1 MGALHGNL
9 RDWPENAL
17 ILFRYLTREVL
28 LTMSAVA
35 GILLLVIMGS
45 RFIRY
50 FAEAAE
56 GDFPVTILGNL
67 MLFHLPGFMELVLP
81 LAFFLGILLAY
92 GQLYMN
98 SEITVMVACGIS
110 PLKLLNITLL
120 PSMVV
125 AVLVGICSIWLTPWG
140 SMLTEEIIQEQRSR
154 LDTSVLT
161 PGRFQE
167 FGEGRTAYI
176 SGFSRDGK
184 KMEDVFVHELGNRGE
199 NVPNYVT
206 RADQGYQEIRDETGS
221 RFLVLESGDRFGVT
235 PGEHRAEHLSFERY
249 IMRLGLSGDR
259 RELDAMEYQNTA
271 ALWQNGGPAAMA
283 QWQWR
288 VGLPLMVFVLGLMA
302 QPLSRVNP
310 RQGRFAKLLPA
321 VFLYVAYLSLLLAAI
336 DAIGSGALPAAL
348 GVWPI
353 HGAFLTLGL
362 VLLWHSQRRGMR

>member
-9 RDWPENAL
+9 RDWPETAL

-50 FAEAAE
+50 FANAAE

-110 PLKLLNITLL
+110 PLRLLQITLL
-120 PSMVV
+120 PSVVV
-125 AVLVGICSIWLTPWG
+125 AVLVGVCSIWLTPWG
-140 SMLTEEIIQEQRSR
+140 SMLNEEIIQEQRSR

-167 FGEGRTAYI
+167 FGQGRTAYI
-176 SGFSRDGK
+176 SGFSGDGK
-184 KMEDVFVHELGNRGE
+184 QMENVFVHELGNRGE
-199 NVPNYVT
+199 AVPNYVT
-206 RADQGYQEIRDETGS
+206 QAARGYQEIRDETGS
-221 RFLVLESGDRFGVT
+221 RFLVLEEGDRYGAT
-235 PGEHRAEHLSFERY
+235 PGEYRAEHLAFERY
-249 IMRLGLSGDR
+249 TIRLGLSGDR
-259 RELDAMEYQNTA
+259 RELDAAEYQSTA
-271 ALWQNGGPAAMA
+271 ALWQSEAPAAKA

-288 VGLPLMVFVLGLMA
+288 MGVPLMVFVLGLMA

-321 VFLYVAYLSLLLAAI
+321 VFLYVAYLSLLLAAV
-336 DAIGSGALPAAL
+336 DAVGSGSLPAVI
-348 GVWPI
+348 GVWPV

-362 VLLWHSQRRGMR
+362 VLLWHSQRKGMR

>member
-9 RDWPENAL
+9 RDWPETAL

-50 FAEAAE
+50 FANAAE

-110 PLKLLNITLL
+110 PLRLLQITLL
-120 PSMVV
+120 PSVVV
-125 AVLVGICSIWLTPWG
+125 AVLVGLCSVWLTPWG
-140 SMLTEEIIQEQRSR
+140 SMLNEEIIQEQRSR
-154 LDTSVLT
+154 LDASILT

-176 SGFSRDGK
+176 SGFSSDGK
-184 KMEDVFVHELGNRGE
+184 QMQDVFVHELGNRGQDM
-199 NVPNYVT
+199 PNYVT
-206 RADQGYQEIRDETGS
+206 RAAQGYQEIRDETGS
-221 RFLVLESGDRFGVT
+221 RFLVLEEGDRYGTT
-235 PGEHRAEHLSFERY
+235 PGEYRAEHLAFERY
-249 IMRLGLSGDR
+249 TIRLGLSEDR
-259 RELDAMEYQNTA
+259 RELDAAEYRSTA
-271 ALWQNGGPAAMA
+271 ALWQSDAPAAKA

-288 VGLPLMVFVLGLMA
+288 AGLPLMVFVLGLIA
-302 QPLSRVNP
+302 QPLSKVNP

-321 VFLYVAYLSLLLAAI
+321 VFLYVAYLSLLLAAMDAI
-336 DAIGSGALPAAL
+336 DAGTLPAAL

-353 HGAFLTLGL
+353 HGVFLALGL
-362 VLLWHSQRRGMR
+362 GLLWHSQRKGMR